1 MLYIKYYCLY
11 QQCIDLN
18 VNAEGQHTSNCWVSS
33 AVLMTI
39 SMLYAALVRTA
50 VMFVKIIICKPKMDN
65 TPWLVSHLQ
74 DEQLTAVRASKPKRL
89 PTVLSRSEALEVIK
103 HLRGTNKLIAQIM
116 YGSGLR
122 VMETLRL

>member
-1 MLYIKYYCLY
+1 
-11 QQCIDLN
+11 
-18 VNAEGQHTSNCWVSS
+18 
-33 AVLMTI
+33 
-39 SMLYAALVRTA
+39 MLYAAVVRAA
-50 VMFVKIIICKPKMDN
+50 VMFVKIITCKLKSGN
-65 TPWLVSHLQ
+65 TPWLVNHLQ

-89 PTVLSRSEALEVIK
+89 PTVLSRSEALEVIE